1 MDLQRAE
8 TPRGDRQTS
17 RRRWRSS
24 NIVLIRFKYRRGDRG
39 YARPVPGSFRVA
51 RILGIDIRIHISWV
65 LIFLLVLL
73 SLADQVFPASYPQ
86 WSQQKTFVVSAI
98 AALLFF
104 ISVLLHELAHSIVAR
119 RFKMSVSSIT
129 LFLLGGVA
137 NLTKEPPS
145 AKAEF
150 FMAAAGPATSLAIG
164 GLGLLV
170 QQLVTD
176 NMTRLPALQPV
187 EAVAGYLGFINIA
200 VAIFNLVPGFPLDGG
215 RVLRSIIWGLRGDRV
230 AATRIAARG
239 GQLVAGLLVVYG
251 ASRVLNGEATGG
263 LWMGLIAYFLYGAAS
278 QALQQERVTA
288 AVGSVRVGQLMTTDF
303 RSAPSG
309 ITIGQLIRD
318 IVLPNNL
325 QAIPVVSQDRLVG
338 VVTIGDLRKVEQDQ
352 WPTTPVDAVMTP
364 TSALSTVSPDDQL
377 VAALDRFGGGDLP
390 LLPVVDHGKLV
401 GVLFRDSVV
410 GYVRMREMLGFD
422 ARRP

>member
-1 MDLQRAE
+1 M
-8 TPRGDRQTS
+8 
-17 RRRWRSS
+17 
-24 NIVLIRFKYRRGDRG
+24 
-39 YARPVPGSFRVA
+39 PGSFRVA
-51 RILGIDIRIHISWV
+51 RVLGIDIRIHISWV

-86 WSQQKTFVVSAI
+86 WSQQKTFIVSAV

-104 ISVLLHELAHSIVAR
+104 ASVLLHELAHAIVAR

-150 FMAAAGPATSLAIG
+150 FMAAAGPATSFAIG

-176 NMTRLPALQPV
+176 NINRVPSLQPV

-215 RVLRSIIWGLRGDRV
+215 RVLRSIIWGLRHDRV

-239 GQLVAGLLVVYG
+239 GQLVAGLMVVYAG
-251 ASRVLNGEATGG
+251 SRVLNGEATGG
-263 LWMGLIAYFLYGAAS
+263 LWLGLIAYFLYGAAS
-278 QALQQERVTA
+278 QALQQERMTA
-288 AVGSVRVGQLMTTDF
+288 SVGNVRIGELMTTDF

-309 ITIGQLIRD
+309 ISIGQLIRD
-318 IVLPNNL
+318 IVLPHNL
-325 QAIPVVSQDRLVG
+325 QAIPVVSGSRLVG
-338 VVTIGDLRKVEQDQ
+338 LVTIADLRKVEQDQ
-352 WPTTPVDAVMTP
+352 WSMTPVEAVMRPVAELATVTP
-364 TSALSTVSPDDQL
+364 NEQL
-377 VAALDRFGGGDLP
+377 VTAIDRFGSADLP
-390 LLPVVDHGKLV
+390 LLPVVDNGSLV
-401 GVLFRDSVV
+401 GVLFRESVV
-410 GYVRMREMLGFD
+410 GYVRMRDMLGVD
-422 ARRP
+422 QRR

>member
-1 MDLQRAE
+1 M
-8 TPRGDRQTS
+8 
-17 RRRWRSS
+17 
-24 NIVLIRFKYRRGDRG
+24 
-39 YARPVPGSFRVA
+39 PGSFRIA
-51 RILGIDIRIHISWV
+51 RVLGIDIRVHISWV
-65 LIFLLVLL
+65 LIFFLVLL

-86 WSQQKTFVVSAI
+86 WSQQKTFIVSAI

-104 ISVLLHELAHSIVAR
+104 GSVLLHELAHAIVAL

-150 FMAAAGPATSLAIG
+150 LMAGAGPLTSLVIG

-170 QQLVTD
+170 QQLVVENID
-176 NMTRLPALQPV
+176 RLPALQPV

-200 VAIFNLVPGFPLDGG
+200 VAVFNLVPGFPLDGG
-215 RVLRSIIWGLRGDRV
+215 RVLRSVIWGLRRDRV

-239 GQLVAGLLVVYG
+239 GQLVAGLMVVYAG
-251 ASRVLNGEATGG
+251 SRVLEGEAMSG

-278 QALQQERVTA
+278 QALQHERVSA

-303 RSAPSG
+303 RSAPAG
-309 ITIGQLIRD
+309 ISIGQLIRD
-318 IVLPNNL
+318 VVLPHNL
-325 QAIPVVSQDRLVG
+325 QAIPVVHGDRLAG
-338 VVTIGDLRKVEQDQ
+338 LISIGDLRKVEQDH
-352 WPTTPVDAVMTP
+352 WGSTPVDEVMTP
-364 TSALSTVSPDDQL
+364 ASELPTVSPDEQL
-377 VAALDRFGGGDLP
+377 VSALDRFGGGDLP
-390 LLPVVDHGKLV
+390 LLPVVDRDRLV
-401 GVLFRDSVV
+401 GVLHRESVV

-422 ARRP
+422 ARR